1 MTIHFSLSRSIAGW
15 PWRST
20 GIALLGVIWG
30 CYGGETVDEAP
41 ADEPTG
47 APAADAAPAAAVINM
62 TDSLT
67 FSPRTV
73 EITVGQTVE
82 WVTVGMMPHTVT
94 DKPGSAGNPANEGLP
109 DGAEPFDSGLVEA
122 GQKFRHTFTT
132 PGEYTYLCLLHEAG
146 QMVGKVVVR

>member
-1 MTIHFSLSRSIAGW
+1 MTIHFSLPQNVVGQVSRSSGL
-15 PWRST
+15 
-20 GIALLGVIWG
+20 ALLGLIWG
-30 CYGGETVDEAP
+30 CYGGEPVDQAPSEAP
-41 ADEPTG
+41 DNP
-47 APAADAAPAAAVINM
+47 PAASAAPAAAVINM

-67 FSPRTV
+67 FSPKTV

-82 WVTVGMMPHTVT
+82 WTTVGGMPHTVT
-94 DKPGSAGNPANEGLP
+94 DKPGSAGNPENEGLP
-109 DGAEPFDSGLVEA
+109 NGAEPFDSGLIES